1 MMGYRIKRFGL
12 YPILCIVFLYI
23 SGFLVHLQVL
33 VVGTQ
38 APFINVRNGEIL
50 ILKYIHSMYG
60 VEVLESMRIE
70 NGLFEIF
77 HVSTSEAALEY
88 FGIEKKDLGNVQM
101 VVKEFSIPKESTG
114 NHVLIL
120 RNRVL
125 KINECGDEDG
135 SVYIRIK
142 KVPLLLY
149 TFYSIRRER
158 DGR

>member
-1 MMGYRIKRFGL
+1 MMGYRIKRFVL
-12 YPILCIVFLYI
+12 YPILCIVLLFI

-38 APFINVRNGEIL
+38 VPFIKVRNGEIL
-50 ILKYIHSMYG
+50 TLKYIHSMYG
-60 VEVLESMRIE
+60 VDVFESMRIE
-70 NGLFEIF
+70 NNLFEIF

-88 FGIEKKDLGNVQM
+88 FGIEKKDTGNVQR

-120 RNRVL
+120 RDKEL

-135 SVYIRIK
+135 NIYIRIR

-149 TFYSIRRER
+149 TVYSIRGYR